1 MNRIRW
7 NVWLAAAL
15 LIALGAGCGA
25 RTESAAPAP
34 KGEAAVA
41 TPAADAGHADGS
53 HAEGIVPGS
62 YADWCAEHG
71 VPETACTRCDASL
84 IAAFK
89 ATGDWCEDHGVPK
102 SQCTTCD
109 PTLKIVRPPA
119 PEGVQ

>member
-7 NVWLAAAL
+7 NDWLLAAAL
-15 LIALGAGCGA
+15 LAVAAGCGA
-25 RTESAAPAP
+25 RTENAAPAA
-34 KGEAAVA
+34 KGEAALA
-41 TPAADAGHADGS
+41 TPAADATASGGS

-62 YADWCAEHG
+62 YADWCSEHS

-89 ATGDWCEDHGVPK
+89 ATSDWCEDHGVPK
-102 SQCTTCD
+102 SQCLVCD
-109 PTLKIVRPPA
+109 PNLKIVRPPA